1 MERIWANEHR
11 GDCDD
16 GGSGGEYLRRLN
28 NYEKIHH
35 NFYTQ
40 WAYGIRVKI
49 IFQVFYC
56 WSFLVKFASQF
67 SLFAS
72 STRLKLTS
80 HFHFH
85 FEAVW
90 DRMEVI
96 NCKNGY
102 ESMRQFWY
110 YGCFVSYVWR
120 RTVSNTIVILST
132 IIPII
137 KINYCLVFLRFFPT
151 IAYLFIP
158 MLGTLTYA

>member
-1 MERIWANEHR
+1 MSIWNWCE
-11 GDCDD
+11 
-16 GGSGGEYLRRLN
+16 N
-28 NYEKIHH
+28 NFPSILLLK
-35 NFYTQ
+35 
-40 WAYGIRVKI
+40 
-49 IFQVFYC
+49 
-56 WSFLVKFASQF
+56 FLVKFASQF
-67 SLFAS
+67 SLFAGS
-72 STRLKLTS
+72 IRLKLTS

-110 YGCFVSYVWR
+110 YGCFVSYVWH

-137 KINYCLVFLRFFPT
+137 KINYCSVFLRFFSRHC
-151 IAYLFIP
+151 ILIYYDVRNINLR
-158 MLGTLTYA
+158 LRRN